1 MCVSVCIIENF
12 KFISEFD
19 TPSPPTTPPT
29 PCIQT
34 YFSLVI
40 NKCYENAVFNQYIS
54 DTKFCISILSE
65 PIPYFPSLPF
75 NPFAFPCF
83 PPPPHAHTLG
93 AENLVQFKMSRFY

>member
-19 TPSPPTTPPT
+19 TPSPPPT

-65 PIPYFPSLPF
+65 PIPSFNSHPLNPF
-75 NPFAFPCF
+75 HFAFPCYH
-83 PPPPHAHTLG
+83 PPHAHTLG